1 MEFQTNNII
10 NLRFIKKSI
19 KLDGFYSNIFLLFYN
34 IFCIFANIFLLLF
47 NIFFQA
53 ISIEIWRSL
62 RRKLKVKL
70 KNQENEVKIEGNL
83 YYIDYIL

>member
-1 MEFQTNNII
+1 MEFQTNKTI
-10 NLRFIKKSI
+10 NLRFSKKSI
-19 KLDGFYSNIFLLFYN
+19 KLVDFYSNIFLLFSN

-47 NIFFQA
+47 NIFFRA

-62 RRKLKVKL
+62 RKKLEVKL

>member
-1 MEFQTNNII
+1 MEFQTNKTT
-10 NLRFIKKSI
+10 NLRFGKKSI
-19 KLDGFYSNIFLLFYN
+19 KLVDFYSKIFLLFYN

-47 NIFFQA
+47 NIFFRT

-62 RRKLKVKL
+62 KKKLEVKL